1 MAGKTKTDKT
11 RVSRREFMT
20 GGGAAIAGGALAG
33 GALTMAIPAQGA
45 QKPGE
50 YPLSTGYLVYDS
62 RRCSG
67 CQSCMLTCS
76 LVHDGEAGTS
86 GSRIQVARN
95 VFDPYPQD
103 IQIFVCRQCP
113 EPLCVK
119 NCPTG
124 ACHVSAANGNVR
136 MIDKEKCIGCQTC
149 MRSCPYSPH
158 RPIWNP
164 AAKKATKCDLCVDTP
179 YYNKKGGPD
188 GTQACVEICPANA
201 LAIVDKLPDQAD
213 NRGYDRNLQPPPK
226 AKPPFGA
233 PGAQPKSKMPAPKTP
248 AN

>member
-11 RVSRREFMT
+11 GVSRREFMT
-20 GGGAAIAGGALAG
+20 GGGAALAGGALAG

-45 QKPGE
+45 QTPGD

-76 LVHDGEAGTS
+76 LVHDGEAGAS
-86 GSRIQVARN
+86 SSRIQVARN

-124 ACHVSAANGNVR
+124 ACHVSAENGGVR
-136 MIDKEKCIGCQTC
+136 MIQADRCIGCKTC
-149 MRSCPYSPH
+149 IESCPFVPH
-158 RPIWNP
+158 RTVFSVS
-164 AAKKATKCDLCVDTP
+164 AGKATKCDLCADTP
-179 YYNKKGGPD
+179 YFSKKGGPA
-188 GTQACVEICPANA
+188 GSQACVEVCPSGA
-201 LAIVDKLPDQAD
+201 LRLVHELPPQKD
-213 NRGYDRNLQPPPK
+213 NVGYDRDLE
-226 AKPPFGA
+226 A
-233 PGAQPKSKMPAPKTP
+233 PAPTAKS
-248 AN
+248 

>member
-11 RVSRREFMT
+11 GVSRRDFMT

-33 GALTMAIPAQGA
+33 GAIGFPLPAEGA
-45 QKPGE
+45 QKPGG

-76 LVHDGEAGTS
+76 LVHDGEAGAS
-86 GSRIQVARN
+86 GARIQVARN

-113 EPLCVK
+113 EPFCVK

-124 ACHVSAANGNVR
+124 ACHVSAENGQVR
-136 MIDKEKCIGCQTC
+136 MIAADRCIGCKTC
-149 MRSCPYSPH
+149 IESCPFVPH
-158 RPIWNP
+158 RTVFRVS
-164 AAKKATKCDLCVDTP
+164 AGKATKCDLCADTP
-179 YYNKKGGPD
+179 YFSKKGGPA
-188 GTQACVEICPANA
+188 GTQACVEVCPSGALRLVHELPPQKDNA
-201 LAIVDKLPDQAD
+201 
-213 NRGYDRNLQPPPK
+213 GYDRDLAAPA
-226 AKPPFGA
+226 AK
-233 PGAQPKSKMPAPKTP
+233 S
-248 AN
+248 

>member
-11 RVSRREFMT
+11 GVSRRDFMT

-33 GALTMAIPAQGA
+33 GAIGFPLPAEGA
-45 QKPGE
+45 QKPGG

-76 LVHDGEAGTS
+76 LVHDGEAGAS
-86 GSRIQVARN
+86 GARIQVARN

-124 ACHVSAANGNVR
+124 ACHVSAENGQVR
-136 MIDKEKCIGCQTC
+136 MIAADRCIGCKTC
-149 MRSCPYSPH
+149 IESCPFVPH
-158 RPIWNP
+158 RTVFRVS
-164 AAKKATKCDLCVDTP
+164 AGKATKCDLCADTP
-179 YYNKKGGPD
+179 YFSKKGGPA
-188 GTQACVEICPANA
+188 GTQACVEVCPSGALRLVHELPPQKDNA
-201 LAIVDKLPDQAD
+201 
-213 NRGYDRNLQPPPK
+213 GYDRDLAAPA
-226 AKPPFGA
+226 AK
-233 PGAQPKSKMPAPKTP
+233 S
-248 AN
+248 